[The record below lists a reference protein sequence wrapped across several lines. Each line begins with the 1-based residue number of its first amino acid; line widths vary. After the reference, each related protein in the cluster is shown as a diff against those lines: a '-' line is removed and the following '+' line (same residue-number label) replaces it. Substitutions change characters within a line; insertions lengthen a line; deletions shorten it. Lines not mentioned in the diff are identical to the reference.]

1 MTQFYLLTNEESLN
15 LPHPQF
21 SLSLGFPGKSICLPM
36 PEMQEIPELGRC
48 PAGGNGNP
56 LLYCLENSMDRGAW
70 WTWGYKELDMTAQQ
84 EQPNGDNIS
93 IYLVRMDEVSSL
105 GQRIQVKSWFC
116 HVLTLDK

>member
-1 MTQFYLLTNEESLN
+1 MPQGKESTCIAGGIGDVG
-15 LPHPQF
+15 
-21 SLSLGFPGKSICLPM
+21 S
-36 PEMQEIPELGRC
+36 IPELGRS

-56 LLYCLENSMDRGAW
+56 LQFSGLENSMDRGAW
-70 WTWGYKELDMTAQQ
+70 RTWGYKELGMIPQ

-93 IYLVRMDEVSSL
+93 VYLVRMDEVSSL